1 MSQQVTHSHADS
13 ANSSDQPAAASVVSP
28 ATVVGPADTIRGE
41 SVTFLKELLDTPSPS
56 GFEREGQRVWLNYAR
71 GFASKTWNDA
81 YNNCFASIGPEGK
94 GVPTIAICGHADEIG
109 LMVNHFDEKGFV
121 YCKAIGGIDITSIV
135 GKRVRFN
142 STVAGVIN
150 PVIGLIGATAIHLQD
165 KANEGKVRKLHE
177 LFIDIGASTADEAK
191 SKLAIG
197 DAGVFLD
204 GFMQLTEDIIV
215 ARALD
220 NRIGTWIAAEALRL
234 IAARKDELKVRVVAV
249 STVQE
254 EVGLR
259 GAQMIARSL
268 APNVALVTDVGHATD
283 SPGINHAQHGLSK
296 LAAGPKIAIG
306 GAMQPEVV
314 TRLVEVAASL
324 SIPLQR
330 SATPGGS
337 GTDTDAIFVNGGIP
351 CGLVSLPIRYM
362 HTTVEMTSLRDLNRI
377 AHLFA
382 GFALSMKADDT
393 FTPTL

>member
-1 MSQQVTHSHADS
+1 MS
-13 ANSSDQPAAASVVSP
+13 NAAATP
-28 ATVVGPADTIRGE
+28 GPDDTIRPE
-41 SVTFLKELLDTPSPS
+41 SLGFLKELLDTPSPS
-56 GFEREGQRVWLNYAR
+56 GFERDGQRVWMSYVR
-71 GFASKTWNDA
+71 GFAARTWNDS
-81 YNNCFASIGPEGK
+81 YNNCFASFGPEGA
-94 GVPTIAICGHADEIG
+94 GVPTIAVCGHADEIG
-109 LMVNHFDEKGFV
+109 LMVNHFDDKGFV
-121 YCKAIGGIDITSIV
+121 YCKAIGGIDTGSIV

-142 STVAGVIN
+142 SSIPGVKN

-165 KANEGKVRKLHE
+165 KSAEGKVRKMHE
-177 LFIDIGASTADEAK
+177 LFVDIGATSGDEAK
-191 SKLAIG
+191 AKLAIG

-204 GFMQLTEDIIV
+204 GFMQLNDDIVV

-234 IAARKDELKVRVVAV
+234 VAARAAELKVRVVAV

-259 GAQMIARSL
+259 GAQMIARTL
-268 APNVALVTDVGHATD
+268 APDVALVTDVGHATD
-283 SPGINHAQHGLSK
+283 SPGISHAQHGFFK
-296 LAAGPKIAIG
+296 LAAGPKIAVG

-314 TRLVEVAASL
+314 ARLTEVAGGL

-330 SATPGGS
+330 AATPGGS
-337 GTDTDAIFVNGGIP
+337 GTDTDAIFVQGGIP

-382 GFALSMKADDT
+382 GFALSMKPGERFAA
-393 FTPTL
+393 TL

>member
-1 MSQQVTHSHADS
+1 MST
-13 ANSSDQPAAASVVSP
+13 QPASSNATATSSTSTTSTTTAAP
-28 ATVVGPADTIRGE
+28 GPADTMRPE
-41 SVTFLKELLDTPSPS
+41 SLSFLKELLDTPSPS
-56 GFEREGQRVWLNYAR
+56 GFERDGQRVWLSYAR
-71 GFASKTWNDA
+71 KFATKTWNDP
-81 YNNCFASIGPEGK
+81 YNNCFASFGPEGD
-94 GVPTIAICGHADEIG
+94 GIPTLAVCGHADEIG

-121 YCKAIGGIDITSIV
+121 YCKAIGGIDTGSIV
-135 GKRVRFN
+135 GKRVQFR
-142 STVAGVIN
+142 SSIPGVKN

-165 KANEGKVRKLHE
+165 KSAEGKVRKMHE
-177 LFIDIGASTADEAK
+177 LFIDIGATSGDDAK
-191 SKLAIG
+191 SRLAIG

-204 GFMQLTEDIIV
+204 GFMHINDDIVV

-234 IAARKDELKVRVVAV
+234 VAERASELKVRVVAV

-259 GAQMIARSL
+259 GAQMIARTL
-268 APNVALVTDVGHATD
+268 APSVALVTDVGHATD
-283 SPGINHAQHGLSK
+283 SPGISHAQHGLFK
-296 LAAGPKIAIG
+296 LAAGPKIAVG

-314 TRLVEVAASL
+314 ARLAEVAAGL

-330 SATPGGS
+330 AATPGGS
-337 GTDTDAIFVNGGIP
+337 GTDTDAIFVQGGIP

-382 GFALSMKADDT
+382 GFALSMKPGEK
-393 FTPTL
+393 FTGVL

>member
-1 MSQQVTHSHADS
+1 MSS
-13 ANSSDQPAAASVVSP
+13 ASTTPSIP
-28 ATVVGPADTIRGE
+28 GPADTMRPE
-41 SVTFLKELLDTPSPS
+41 SLAFLRELLDTPSPS
-56 GFEREGQRVWLNYAR
+56 GFEREGQRIWLGYAR
-71 GFASKTWNDA
+71 AFANKAWNDA
-81 YNNCFASIGPEGK
+81 YNNCFASFGPEGNDI
-94 GVPTIAICGHADEIG
+94 PTLAICGHADEIG

-121 YCKAIGGIDITSIV
+121 YCKAIGGIDVGSIV
-135 GKRVRFN
+135 GKRVRFQ
-142 STVAGVIN
+142 SSVPGIKN
-150 PVIGLIGATAIHLQD
+150 PVVGLIGATAIHLQD
-165 KANEGKVRKLHE
+165 KSQDGKVRKLHE
-177 LFIDIGASTADEAK
+177 LFIDIGATNGDDAK

-204 GFMQLTEDIIV
+204 GFMHINDDIVV

-234 IAARKDELKVRVVAV
+234 VAARASELKVRVVAV

-268 APNVALVTDVGHATD
+268 APSVALVTDVGHATD
-283 SPGINHAQHGLSK
+283 SPGISHAQHGLFK
-296 LAAGPKIAIG
+296 LAAGPKLAVG

-314 TRLVEVAASL
+314 ARLTEVAATL
-324 SIPLQR
+324 SIPLQLA
-330 SATPGGS
+330 ATPGGS

-382 GFALSMKADDT
+382 GFALSMKPGET
-393 FTPTL
+393 FAPKL